1 MGKFVYRAAITAVVG
16 VALASGGGIAANAAV
31 LTAVS
36 TVQTA
41 GTTVA
46 APGPGNTGVA
56 WGTVLTKHYGDLRI
70 TTPGTVI
77 DGMEIFGLVRVEAA
91 NVTIKN
97 SIVRGRDITSN
108 ISLIYA
114 GDASVKNLLVQ
125 NVELAPLKRSPDIN
139 GINGSNF
146 TLRNVNIHDVVDSVH
161 IFGDNVTVE
170 SSWLHNNTHF
180 LNDPNWNG
188 GPSHDDNVQVQRGSN
203 IRLVNN
209 TMNGAVNS
217 VMQITQ
223 DQGPVANLTF
233 ENNTVAGGA
242 CTLNVAQKTYGAITG
257 LSIRNNIIG
266 ASIYNCPMIVDA
278 PTLAIATITG
288 NIRPDGTAAKIVSR

>member
-1 MGKFVYRAAITAVVG
+1 MGKFVYSAAVAAVFG
-16 VALASGGGIAANAAV
+16 VALASGGGIAATAAV
-31 LTAVS
+31 PTVLS
-36 TVQTA
+36 TVQSA
-41 GTTVA
+41 GVTGV
-46 APGPGNTGVA
+46 APGPSNTGVA

-77 DGMEIFGLVRVEAA
+77 DRMEIFGLVRVEAA

-97 SIVRGRDITSN
+97 SIVRGRDITTN

-125 NVELAPLKRSPDIN
+125 NVELAPLKKSPNIN

-146 TLRNVNIHDVVDSVH
+146 TLQNVNIHDVVDSVH
-161 IFGDNVTVE
+161 IFGDNVTVA

-180 LNDPNWNG
+180 VNDPNWNG
-188 GPSHDDNVQVQRGSN
+188 GPSHDDNVQVQSGSN

-209 TMNGAVNS
+209 TMSGAVNS
-217 VMQITQ
+217 VLQVTQ
-223 DQGPVANLTF
+223 DQGVVSNLTV

-242 CTLNVAQKTYGAITG
+242 CTLNVAQKARGAIIG
-257 LSIRNNIIG
+257 LSIRSNIIG
-266 ASIYNCPMIVDA
+266 ASTYNCPMIVDA

-288 NIRPDGTAAKIVSR
+288 NIRPDGTTAKIVSR